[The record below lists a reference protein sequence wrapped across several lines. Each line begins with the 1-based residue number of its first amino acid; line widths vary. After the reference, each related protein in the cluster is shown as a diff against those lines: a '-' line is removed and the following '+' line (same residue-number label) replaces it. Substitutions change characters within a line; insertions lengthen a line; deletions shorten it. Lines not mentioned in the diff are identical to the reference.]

1 MKKTGTGWVWA
12 GRLAFM
18 AGLWCVASLAS
29 AQPAAGGASFWNES
43 TLYRDEFGTPHIE
56 AGSLR
61 AMASAFGYAQ
71 AEDHLEPMLMA
82 YRIALGRA
90 AEVGGEAF
98 AESDAFAI
106 KIGNAEQSA
115 IALGQ
120 ADPVTR
126 DLCEGFALGINAWIL
141 EHQDRVPTWAEG
153 VQPKDVLAWWHYLMV
168 VQAPFD
174 LPGVYHPKAPLE
186 RANAWALAPGN
197 TLEGSTLLVMNP
209 HEYYGS
215 PYRWYEAHLMAGS
228 MNLAG
233 ATLFGV
239 PVLMMGHN
247 ENAGWALTPNLADTA
262 DFFLEHIGGPQKPA
276 KDPRFA
282 ASVIDDVAP
291 LLSFMS
297 TAKPFY
303 VRTSAGLVE
312 RAVPSMIGTRGP
324 IFEGGNGALYSWRN
338 GAFLQFGGLR
348 QLLLM
353 GQATEMAAMKDALG
367 LHQLPG
373 FQVVCADKSGEL
385 FYLYNARLGN
395 RDAAASPE
403 DRESMNWSMPVDSGR
418 EIFAWREIIAPGL
431 LPQIESPKSGYV
443 QACGT
448 PPWLATA
455 KSGLSAADWPR
466 WLVAELPNY
475 RTFRVNQI
483 LSAGKYSFFDM
494 QAMLFDTHVPA
505 SADMVPL
512 LLAMA
517 GKRPELIR
525 SAHPDLV
532 TALRLLEGWNLSSD
546 RESPAMAYYSIWW
559 TLMKKRHSAQFGSE
573 IELYQG
579 LLANTPEAQVQALD
593 AAVEAARIMRNDF
606 GGLSIPWGNLHRIQR
621 GNRNEAAPG
630 TDTGDSIFYM
640 DNQSFLNR
648 QWQASFGT
656 GFAMVV
662 QFGEKTQAAS
672 IVPFGAS
679 EVADSP
685 HFGDQLNLF
694 LERRMKPTN
703 FQYGAVIGR
712 ASSGY
717 GTRVLLG
724 TPGLEGHCTV
734 LSAQPQE
741 VKLEAIETPPGPL
754 PAGLVAFTPAFRPV
768 FAAGATAHTWG
779 LELRVPE
786 DICAAE
792 SLSRLQIYVHTL
804 EEGWRP
810 LPGHHFDS
818 ALGGFVGQG
827 SGSMIIAVLGPIEAL
842 KQPESPEVP
851 APGVAAA
858 PAADFLR
865 APLPVPV
872 MEGESVP
879 EMVPDGAVASAEGSV
894 EGIGEVGGPV
904 AGDPAAAVPQPAQKP
919 LFDLEFMDQPGV
931 PQPASSL
938 FSGQDPDRSGG
949 TADGGDGE
957 KKEKKRKKKDRAVEE
972 AAGTAPAAPETEQAP
987 RKAKKKVTQ
996 DTAPRSRAPK
1006 TNFN

>member
-1 MKKTGTGWVWA
+1 
-12 GRLAFM
+12 M

-29 AQPAAGGASFWNES
+29 AQPAAGGASFWNEA

-56 AGSLR
+56 AGSIR

-972 AAGTAPAAPETEQAP
+972 AAGTVPAAPETEQAP

>member
-12 GRLAFM
+12 GRLAVM
-18 AGLWCVASLAS
+18 AGLWCAGLPAS
-29 AQPAAGGASFWNES
+29 AQPVAGGASFWNEA

-56 AGSLR
+56 AGSIR

-82 YRIALGRA
+82 YRVAVGRA

-120 ADPVTR
+120 ADPVTL

-141 EHQDRVPTWAEG
+141 EHQDRVPAWAEG

-168 VQAPFD
+168 AQAPFD
-174 LPGVYHPKAPLE
+174 LPGVYHPKPPLE
-186 RANAWALAPGN
+186 RANAWALAPGK

-215 PYRWYEAHLMAGS
+215 PYRWYEAHLMAGP

-247 ENAGWALTPNLADTA
+247 ENTGWALTPNLADTA

-276 KDPRFA
+276 NDPRFA
-282 ASVIDDVAP
+282 ASVIDDAAP

-297 TAKPFY
+297 TAKPYF

-312 RAVPSMIGTRGP
+312 RAVPSMIGARGP
-324 IFEGGNGALYSWRN
+324 LFEGGNGALYSWRN

-353 GQATEMAAMKDALG
+353 GQATEMAAMKEALA

-403 DRESMNWSMPVDSGR
+403 DREPMNWSMPVDSGR
-418 EIFAWREIIAPGL
+418 ELFSWREIIAPEL

-448 PPWLATA
+448 PPWLATTT
-455 KSGLSAADWPR
+455 SGLNASDWPR
-466 WLVAELPNY
+466 WLVGELPNY
-475 RTFRVNQI
+475 RSFRVNQI

-505 SADMVPL
+505 AADMVPL

-517 GKRPELIR
+517 RKRPELIR

-532 TALRLLEGWNLSSD
+532 TALRLLESWNLCSD

-559 TLMKKRHSAQFGSE
+559 ALMKKRHSAQFGSE
-573 IELYQG
+573 LELYQG

-621 GNRNEAAPG
+621 GVRNEAAPG
-630 TDTGDSIFYM
+630 TDTGDPIFYM

-679 EVADSP
+679 EMADSP

-703 FQYGAVIGR
+703 FQHGAVIGR
-712 ASSGY
+712 ATSGY

-724 TPGLEGHCTV
+724 TPGLDGHCTV
-734 LSAQPQE
+734 RSAQPQQ
-741 VKLEAIETPPGPL
+741 VKMEAIQTPPGPL
-754 PAGLVAFTPAFRPV
+754 PGGLVAFTPAFRPI
-768 FAAGATAHTWG
+768 FAEGAPVHTWE
-779 LELRVPE
+779 LELRVPDE
-786 DICAAE
+786 ICAPE
-792 SLSRLQIYVHTL
+792 SLNRLQVFVHTL
-804 EEGWRP
+804 EAGWRP
-810 LPGHHFDS
+810 LPGQRFDGPMD
-818 ALGGFVGQG
+818 AFVGQG
-827 SGSMIIAVLGPIEAL
+827 TGSMIITVLGPVEAL
-842 KQPESPEVP
+842 KQPEAPETP
-851 APGVAAA
+851 TPGAAQAPT
-858 PAADFLR
+858 DEFLR
-865 APLPVPV
+865 TPMPAPV
-872 MEGESVP
+872 MEGESAAGPTP
-879 EMVPDGAVASAEGSV
+879 EGAVALAEGPV
-894 EGIGEVGGPV
+894 EGGVQAAEPV
-904 AGDPAAAVPQPAQKP
+904 PGDPAELPAQPAQKP

-931 PQPASSL
+931 SQPVSSL
-938 FSGQDPDRSGG
+938 FSGPDTDRSAA
-949 TADGGDGE
+949 TSKGGDGE
-957 KKEKKRKKKDRAVEE
+957 KKEKKRKKKEDAVDAPPEAAPPAPEVEE
-972 AAGTAPAAPETEQAP
+972 KP

-996 DTAPRSRAPK
+996 DPAPRTRAPR